1 MRVVVHGVENNRNAV
16 VVVVEEKN
24 NTGNMSVVVVVVDK
38 TVKMWR
44 LWWRKTIEIVTN
56 EMC

>member
-1 MRVVVHGVENNRNAV
+1 MVVENNRNAV
-16 VVVVEEKN
+16 VVMVEEKN
-24 NTGNMSVVVVVVDK
+24 NTGNMSVVVLGVEK

-44 LWWRKTIEIVTN
+44 WWWRKTIEVVTN

>member
-1 MRVVVHGVENNRNAV
+1 MAVENNRNAV
-16 VVVVEEKN
+16 VVMVEEKN
-24 NTGNMSVVVVVVDK
+24 NTGNMSVVVVGVEK

-44 LWWRKTIEIVTN
+44 WWRKTIEVVTN